1 MGATFH
7 VRLPI
12 SESEIERGIREA
24 ITHTVVFEEPE
35 IHLHHPAYAGVKS
48 DKETK
53 ILVVEDN
60 KEMQRFLQKLLSE
73 FYSITT
79 ADNGAEGFKLVGEI
93 GPDLVLTDV
102 MMPGMNVNDFCH
114 ILKTD
119 LNTSH
124 IPVLILTALS
134 SVESQV
140 EGFETGAD
148 DYVVKPFDDRVL
160 LMRIRNLLDS
170 RAVLREKFTK
180 APGEWHEEMQKFQ
193 PDRELL
199 DSATNII
206 EHHLV
211 EPNFSVD
218 VLASELNLSRSS
230 LHRKL
235 KALTNQSATEFVKFV
250 RINMSIKLIES
261 GETNID
267 EICFKV
273 GFNSHSYYSMCF
285 KKQLGLTPSEYISKI
300 KRGSRG
306 AN

>member
-1 MGATFH
+1 MGIHET
-7 VRLPI
+7 
-12 SESEIERGIREA
+12 
-24 ITHTVVFEEPE
+24 ITHTVVFQEPG
-35 IHLHHPAYAGVKS
+35 IHFHHPSATGVKNE
-48 DKETK
+48 KETK

-60 KEMQRFLQKLLSE
+60 KEMQRFLQKILSE

-79 ADNGAEGFKLVGEI
+79 ADDGTEGLKLVGEI

-102 MMPGMNVNDFCH
+102 MMPGMNGNEFCR

-134 SVESQV
+134 SVENQL

-170 RAVLREKFTK
+170 RAILREKFTK
-180 APGEWHEEMQKFQ
+180 AHGEWNEEMQKFQ
-193 PDRELL
+193 PDKELL
-199 DSATNII
+199 DTATTII
-206 EHHLV
+206 EHHLIDS
-211 EPNFSVD
+211 NFSVD

-235 KALTNQSATEFVKFV
+235 RALTNQSATEFVKFV
-250 RINMSIKLIES
+250 RINKSIKLIEG

-285 KKQLGLTPSEYISKI
+285 RKQLGQTPSDYINRIRRVSK
-300 KRGSRG
+300 
-306 AN
+306 